1 MCEDIVEKQGEK
13 AKAKL
18 QKYVD
23 QLFPEMVKFFG
34 GADSKNNAIY
44 RKWGI
49 KRRTNEE
56 MRADYIRRAK
66 ELVEG
71 RFGLKLPAVN

>member
-1 MCEDIVEKQGEK
+1 
-13 AKAKL
+13 
-18 QKYVD
+18 
-23 QLFPEMVKFFG
+23 MVKFFG

-49 KRRTNEE
+49 KKRTNEE

-66 ELVEG
+66 ELVDG
-71 RFGLKLPAVN
+71 RFGLKLPAVH